1 MENETTLV
9 LGSLMKREREARG
22 LTFAKFSDQTEK
34 YGHRLSE
41 SYLYR
46 LESGKKKN
54 PTTQSLKVIMQ
65 TLNLSLDE
73 VLKSLGMDA
82 FLDKENMQT
91 LELNE
96 FVFPEDLFRFN
107 VVRLTDDGKETIT
120 NAQKS
125 LLRELIDDWYNTT
138 LQVDPE
144 HLYDTNDTFE
154 KYCLRLSELL
164 RKEEYLIEVNK
175 ENYRLIFNVEVM
187 ISKYEVNKNDIES
200 ELKKLNIEA
209 LYNSKS
215 SSIPLNLMGD
225 TWMTN
230 KEDNEIVIIDKISE
244 IANSYITD

>member
-1 MENETTLV
+1 MENETTFD
-9 LGSLMKREREARG
+9 LGSLMKNEREARG
-22 LTFAKFSDQTEK
+22 WSFAKFSDETEK

-73 VLKSLGMDA
+73 VLKCLGMDA

-91 LELNE
+91 VELNE

-107 VVRLTDDGKETIT
+107 VVRRTDNGKETIT

-125 LLRELIDDWYNTT
+125 LLRELIDDWYSITEHA
-138 LQVDPE
+138 DP
-144 HLYDTNDTFE
+144 TRFNDTFE
-154 KYCLRLSELL
+154 KYCLRLGELL
-164 RKEEYLIEVNK
+164 EKERNLIEIKK
-175 ENYRLIFNVEVM
+175 EDLQMTFNVDVM
-187 ISKYEVNKNDIES
+187 LNKYGMSKNDIQS
-200 ELKKLNIEA
+200 ELKKLNIVA

>member
-1 MENETTLV
+1 MENETTLG

-22 LTFAKFSDQTEK
+22 LTFAKFSDLTEK

-91 LELNE
+91 VELNE
-96 FVFPEDLFRFN
+96 FLFPEDLFRFN
-107 VVRLTDDGKETIT
+107 VVRRTENGKETIT

-125 LLRELIDDWYNTT
+125 LLRELIDDWYSITEHA
-138 LQVDPE
+138 DP
-144 HLYDTNDTFE
+144 TRFNDTFE
-154 KYCLRLSELL
+154 KYCLRLGDLL
-164 RKEEYLIEVNK
+164 EKERKLIEIKK
-175 ENYRLIFNVEVM
+175 EDLQMTFNVEVM
-187 ISKYEVNKNDIES
+187 LNKYGMSKNDIQS